1 MIGGAGKAD
10 FSGKACIN
18 NNYESTML
26 DFSDDNNL
34 IAGNQV
40 DAGSASYYY
49 QVDGLYDRF
58 GHQRRCIFDY
68 PLVRIMDE
76 GWFDRR
82 CRQGRL
88 FR

>member
-49 QVDGLYDRF
+49 QVDGLYDISSLTVF
-58 GHQRRCIFDY
+58 YEQVSPKASYISDHMSII
-68 PLVRIMDE
+68 L
-76 GWFDRR
+76 
-82 CRQGRL
+82 
-88 FR
+88 